1 MTASVQG
8 LEVYPLRDR
17 LLHLHGKGAQ
27 VRCAR
32 TGLSQIRHSTF
43 VGRPRLLCDAL
54 TYTLRLL
61 GVKSRSAAS
70 AFSVLLWV
78 AVCGPTWSGRYQ
90 QHLSQKKAMERERG
104 MMVKQRR
111 RVWSLCHHVYI
122 IRHPATP
129 RSLCSTCF
137 LVCLRMRRRCPHRP
151 SWRCTALSIALIST
165 RMESASRHM
174 TLAAPA
180 LAILTPRFCRVETS
194 EVRAVLRDLR
204 GSYVS
209 KGQARRFMQ
218 LLDKNSDGVLTLEEF
233 SKAIARRAKGT
244 IPIEHDLGEI
254 VSAEFVA
261 LALRWMGL
269 LPTQRRESKRLLL
282 SSLAVSIHVPQSP
295 IKGGQ
300 QLKPDT
306 LSTVEHFT
314 PTSFSSAQVSP
325 PLVLAGAELGTEHM
339 VAVSIREEA

>member
-1 MTASVQG
+1 MWG
-8 LEVYPLRDR
+8 
-17 LLHLHGKGAQ
+17 HLQ
-27 VRCAR
+27 
-32 TGLSQIRHSTF
+32 T
-43 VGRPRLLCDAL
+43 
-54 TYTLRLL
+54 
-61 GVKSRSAAS
+61 
-70 AFSVLLWV
+70 
-78 AVCGPTWSGRYQ
+78 
-90 QHLSQKKAMERERG
+90 M
-104 MMVKQRR
+104 
-111 RVWSLCHHVYI
+111 WSLPLVDKHGHFGNPPLCPCRFFNDNH
-122 IRHPATP
+122 IR
-129 RSLCSTCF
+129 
-137 LVCLRMRRRCPHRP
+137 
-151 SWRCTALSIALIST
+151 
-165 RMESASRHM
+165 
-174 TLAAPA
+174 
-180 LAILTPRFCRVETS
+180 
-194 EVRAVLRDLR
+194 
-204 GSYVS
+204 SYVS

-314 PTSFSSAQVSP
+314 PASFSSAQVSP